1 MNIKSKIQMLAGTVA
16 TVAALCV
23 APTAAADPSI
33 LLPTGYANGSE
44 NFTTNKGSFSAG
56 GFKGTWDGQAIE
68 FWCIQLNQTFNF
80 NTPYSEYVAAP
91 ENTPVL
97 TALGQLFTLAHASA
111 LSDAD
116 HSAAFQLAIWE
127 LVYDTDHSLLAPG
140 AFYVSAGNANAR
152 NIAQGWLAS
161 LGPNS
166 PDTWNLT
173 LLTSAS
179 HQDFVTFGKPFSFN
193 RVPEPAPL
201 ALLALAMLA
210 MIVVRRRRVQ
220 RIGA

>member
-1 MNIKSKIQMLAGTVA
+1 MNRAS
-16 TVAALCV
+16 
-23 APTAAADPSI
+23 
-33 LLPTGYANGSE
+33 
-44 NFTTNKGSFSAG
+44 
-56 GFKGTWDGQAIE
+56 IE
-68 FWCIQLNQTFNF
+68 FWCIRLNQTFGF
-80 NTPYSEYVAAP
+80 GNTYTDYVAAP
-91 ENTPVL
+91 ENVPVL

-127 LVYDTDHSLLAPG
+127 LVYDGTNHDLTSGGFSVSDGDAG
-140 AFYVSAGNANAR
+140 ARA
-152 NIAQGWLAS
+152 IAQGWLAS

-179 HQDFVTFGKPFSFN
+179 HQDFVTFGKPFGFN

-201 ALLALAMLA
+201 ALLATAMLA
-210 MIVVRRRRVQ
+210 MIVVRRRREH
-220 RIGA
+220 RNGA